1 MIAKDEPHAGKNDH
15 PSPSA
20 FAHAVL
26 RTTTDN
32 YAAMTRWYI
41 NLLNATIAF
50 EVPYFMLLRY
60 DEEHHRIAIT
70 AKPEHVPKPKDQRIA
85 EVDHLAYT
93 YSTLTELAQVYTSL
107 KAKAMLPIWTVNHGP
122 TTSFY
127 YRDPDGNK
135 VELQVDNLDT
145 TEEADEFV
153 RGPKFAMN
161 PMGTDIDAESWA
173 EEILAKV
180 RPDGKEG
187 LTADEVRRLKTRKE
201 IGERFTTPAIF

>member
-1 MIAKDEPHAGKNDH
+1 MIVKDEPHAVKNDH

-60 DEEHHRIAIT
+60 DEEHHRIAIA

-107 KAKAMLPIWTVNHGP
+107 KAKDMLPIWTVNHGP

-201 IGERFTTPAIF
+201 IGERFTTPAAF